1 MASLIIVF
9 IHIGSDAMLDKIPPF
24 KLEPIPLNES
34 AKNLPKFKW
43 ASNEIGTRHQLGG
56 EPFFIQDKEKPYCK
70 SCEKEMT
77 FYAQLD
83 SINDEYNIGDC
94 GMIYIFICFD
104 CYEIYSF
111 IQSY

>member
-56 EPFFIQDKEKPYCK
+56 NHSLFRIKRNLTVNPVRKK
-70 SCEKEMT
+70 
-77 FYAQLD
+77 
-83 SINDEYNIGDC
+83 
-94 GMIYIFICFD
+94 
-104 CYEIYSF
+104 
-111 IQSY
+111 